1 MKHAY
6 AHLNESNHEQVIIDL
21 SDEEDDERP
30 LTRDEIRVK
39 MLQALKKREASGDE
53 KVDEKKVSDK
63 KTMKKGTVP
72 MGTSKTVSSKTL
84 TKTNLGRGKEN
95 K

>member
-1 MKHAY
+1 MGRLVRTHRLVRGVLGWTAG
-6 AHLNESNHEQVIIDL
+6 
-21 SDEEDDERP
+21 P
-30 LTRDEIRVK
+30 LFPGH
-39 MLQALKKREASGDE
+39 LQALKKREASGDE